1 MTRLRFMIWIIVPVA
16 LYVAYATFGLP
27 HIRWSYTWLDE
38 GQGFEPLAQ
47 RYYTRCSFLGPF
59 GQFDIHHPA
68 QGTCAW
74 IIFRKAP
81 ASTRG

>member
-1 MTRLRFMIWIIVPVA
+1 MRSLRFMTWIIVPVV
-16 LYVAYATFGLP
+16 LYLAYATFGLP

-38 GQGFEPLAQ
+38 GQGFDPLAQ
-47 RYYTRCSFLGPF
+47 RYYTRCSFRGPF

-68 QGTCAW
+68 QGKCAW

-81 ASTRG
+81 ASMRG